1 MIGGMGFGL
10 AAILSSSPLADLS
23 IKQSASGSSGVSKH
37 HENINAAF
45 QELWQASPE
54 RLRWILLGSH
64 EIEEITCCKSAKYSR
79 VLHGFA
85 DAGHV
90 SDGLCVQI
98 S

>member
-64 EIEEITCCKSAKYSR
+64 EIEENHLLQIGKIFQS
-79 VLHGFA
+79 FA
-85 DAGHV
+85 WF
-90 SDGLCVQI
+90 C
-98 S
+98 